1 MKKKLLGVCM
11 ILLTACSFGTIAHA
25 GVELTDK
32 VESDAVTDTEVSC
45 TIAPQY
51 LVTVP
56 KRMSGTRG
64 HKADYDVHVQG
75 DIPSSSFVVVEPID
89 SDTADEDINFLVYET
104 AGVKGSSSVQ
114 VVQER
119 TLFTASE
126 IAESNG
132 SAVSGYFQFAD
143 DLTAGEWKGTIE
155 YHVEVVSE
163 DIAKYAIPFTLTAEN
178 CEQVGVA
185 RTGDVIIPETFEI
198 GNTVYKVT
206 AIDDNTFRNCTD
218 ITSCEIPNT
227 VMHIGVEAFYR
238 CEKMA
243 TCEIPIQLQTM
254 GKAAF
259 KNCSTL
265 KSVNIPGTLKTIPT
279 GAFAHCSKLTEV
291 ELNEGIEIISDSAF
305 AACKI
310 SSLVVPEGVTSIG
323 TYSFNSN
330 SNLKSVILPD
340 TVVTLGAGAFS
351 GDANLESIKLS
362 SNLEN
367 IQAKTFLGCKKLNDV
382 NLPNGLTKIL
392 GQAFAGCTN
401 LECLVVPD
409 SVYVINYGA
418 FQDVPHVHKKYVTTS
433 FGAMSVGCL
442 PDTNNVCTICG
453 KVCGDQRYVILSEE
467 NRELA
472 GVASSGDIII
482 PKSYIVDGV
491 TYNIM
496 SVGNLFRNNKE
507 ITSVTINEGVQTIA
521 TEAFYGCANLQAV
534 YLPDSCVN
542 MGVGVFQ
549 NCTGLKEFR
558 LSDNLTSIRSN
569 TFLGCTSLTE
579 VTIPENINTLEGSVF
594 QKCSNLKS
602 VTLSTK
608 LGWVDQGC
616 FAYCA
621 SLEEVDFSVTG
632 VSVITASLFQGCTNL
647 KSMKLRS
654 NTSRIDNTA
663 FANCTNLVLEVPTN
677 VSVIYQNA
685 FKNVPVVHYFGNAI
699 DDVGNNWGAKHLG
712 HNYVDGVCS
721 VCGKAE

>member
-25 GVELTDK
+25 EVELTDK

-64 HKADYDVHVQG
+64 HKANYDVHVQG

-132 SAVSGYFQFAD
+132 SVVSGYFQFAD

-185 RTGDVIIPETFEI
+185 RTGDVVIPETFEI

-206 AIDDNTFRNCTD
+206 AIADNTFRYCQG
-218 ITSCEIPNT
+218 ITSCEIPDT
-227 VMHIGVEAFYR
+227 VTHIGTEAFYF
-238 CEKMA
+238 CNNM
-243 TCEIPIQLQTM
+243 TMCDIPNQLQTI
-254 GKAAF
+254 GKSAF
-259 KNCSTL
+259 KNCGSLTRVSIPSTL
-265 KSVNIPGTLKTIPT
+265 KTVSI
-279 GAFAHCSKLTEV
+279 GAFAYCNKLTEI
-291 ELNEGIEIISDSAF
+291 ELNEGIEVIADSAF

-330 SNLKSVILPD
+330 SNLKSIVLPD
-340 TVVTLGAGAFS
+340 TVVQIGSGAFS
-351 GDANLESIKLS
+351 GNVNLECVRLS
-362 SNLEN
+362 NNLKRIES
-367 IQAKTFLGCKKLNDV
+367 KTFVGCKKLVDINIPS
-382 NLPNGLTKIL
+382 NLNVIGV
-392 GQAFAGCTN
+392 QAFAGCSS
-401 LECLVVPD
+401 LECLVIPD
-409 SVYVINYGA
+409 SVGSIGTSA
-418 FQDVPHVHKKYVTTS
+418 FQDVLHVHKKYEYTS

-442 PDTNNVCTICG
+442 PDTNNVCNICG

-472 GVASSGDIII
+472 GVASSGDVVI
-482 PKSYIVDGV
+482 PKSYIVDDV

-496 SVGNLFRNNKE
+496 SVSNLFRNNKE

-521 TEAFYGCANLQAV
+521 TEAFYGCANLQSV
-534 YLPDSCVN
+534 YLPDSCIN
-542 MGVGVFQ
+542 MGAGVFQ